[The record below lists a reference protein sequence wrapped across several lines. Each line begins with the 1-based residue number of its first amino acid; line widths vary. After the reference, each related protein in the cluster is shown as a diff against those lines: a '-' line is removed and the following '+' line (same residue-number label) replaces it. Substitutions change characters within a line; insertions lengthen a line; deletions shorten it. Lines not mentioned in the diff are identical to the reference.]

1 MRRVAI
7 KNIVA
12 PVLQKS
18 IAGKGVA
25 VKGSF
30 FQHAGGFEQ
39 ARTGV
44 KPAQQKGRVAHRL
57 VGQLAQRVALPVHAQ
72 QRAAHH
78 RGQVLR
84 AIGVFEQLH
93 VALKLALAQQG
104 AAKAL
109 HGQDIVNNR
118 TKIKRRIQLID
129 FQEDLT
135 SLCASNLEPK
145 DLPHFD
151 FNKNLKLE
159 RAYNRK
165 TILLMNRSAAYKKI
179 QESPELHAY
188 RNFDFEVI
196 SSAITKVDDKDID
209 FIRIGVPDGL
219 STKNERILDA
229 RTELQRNAELDLKI
243 QTEAFAYFGADSGP
257 AWLAHCM
264 NKSVAYINMIPLNQ
278 DSPTEPKKLIVIPKI
293 LFWEKENR
301 VLTLA
306 EMLSPEISAI
316 RNTAEYSR
324 HGIKPINNSFEDVS
338 NFLSDWIDMLLGIS
352 NCVDEEQMKFI
363 RSTHKLPNL
372 PSIHRRFL
380 QNHPELLPV

>member
-1 MRRVAI
+1 MIKLFNATLALFSLVIWNISFRNHKVVVIETHIFGHAI
-7 KNIVA
+7 LEAGLLNKHLRNIDLKSAHYVISKKSA
-12 PVLQKS
+12 NDFLTKS
-18 IAGKGVA
+18 IVNELKKIGIRGGK
-25 VKGSF
+25 
-30 FQHAGGFEQ
+30 
-39 ARTGV
+39 
-44 KPAQQKGRVAHRL
+44 L
-57 VGQLAQRVALPVHAQ
+57 
-72 QRAAHH
+72 
-78 RGQVLR
+78 
-84 AIGVFEQLH
+84 
-93 VALKLALAQQG
+93 

-118 TKIKRRIQLID
+118 TKVKRRILLID

-229 RTELQRNAELDLKI
+229 RTELQRNAELDIKI

-293 LFWEKENR
+293 LFWEKEAR

-338 NFLSDWIDMLLGIS
+338 YFLSDWIDMLLGIS